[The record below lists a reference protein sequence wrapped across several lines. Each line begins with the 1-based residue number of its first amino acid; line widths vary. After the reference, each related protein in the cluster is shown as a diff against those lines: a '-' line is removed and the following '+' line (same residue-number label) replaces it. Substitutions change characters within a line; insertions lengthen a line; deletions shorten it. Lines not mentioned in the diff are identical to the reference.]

1 MRNKGF
7 SLIELLVAMAVSLL
21 AILML
26 LMLFKQV
33 TRLGM
38 SSSQDAEYDANLET
52 ALQIIQKLVQNA
64 GYGTGN
70 EQDVLSY
77 RLITPIEND
86 NNTGSSTNETTETEG
101 GQQHTEEL
109 VLLWRTAAADW
120 KPTESAIASVDDK
133 NNGSEA
139 TEDNG
144 SESDSNTPNGEE
156 EDSNAGS
163 NNGTATLPSPE
174 ADAAQCWGVIENV
187 ATEENGQYLHQLQL
201 IKRENCPLHG
211 EYAGTR
217 TDWQIETTIASL
229 NSKTGEAIFGYEVKG
244 KCRPFGIRDL
254 EGTQL
259 TLRAKRFNVSNSDS
273 TNNTA
278 LSTIERSQCLTN
290 IISRE

>member
-52 ALQIIQKLVQNA
+52 ALLIVQKLVQNA
-64 GYGTGN
+64 GYGIGN
-70 EQDVLSY
+70 DQDILRY
-77 RLITPIEND
+77 RLVTTAEND
-86 NNTGSSTNETTETEG
+86 SKDSNENTEVEDDE
-101 GQQHTEEL
+101 QYIEEL
-109 VLLWRTAAADW
+109 VLLWRTAGADW
-120 KPTESAIASVDDK
+120 KPADSAIFSDD
-133 NNGSEA
+133 GSEA
-139 TEDNG
+139 TEDEGNE
-144 SESDSNTPNGEE
+144 SESRASGSEE

-163 NNGTATLPSPE
+163 NNDTAPLPNPQ
-174 ADAAQCWGVIENV
+174 ADSAQCWGIIENIT
-187 ATEENGQYLHQLQL
+187 TEENGQYLHQLQL

-211 EYAGTR
+211 EYAGTKA
-217 TDWQIETTIASL
+217 DWKIETIISSL
-229 NSKTGEAIFGYEVKG
+229 NSKTGEAIFDYQVKG

-259 TLRAKRFNVSNSDS
+259 TLRAKRLNVSNSDS